1 MTLERDPAR
10 AFRWIVGVLEDR
22 AIPFLLAGGL
32 AARAHGASR
41 ELADIDLYI
50 PGDRLPDIAA
60 AVPEY
65 VTAGPER
72 VVTEHWDITFMK
84 LEYAGQPIELGAAE
98 NVRIFSHQEGK
109 WLPERVD
116 LRAVDVKE
124 VFGLSV
130 PVMTKEK
137 LVAYKRRL
145 QRPVDLA
152 DIQELE
158 S

>member
-10 AFRWIVGVLEDR
+10 AFRWIVGILEDR

-32 AARAHGASR
+32 AARVYGASR
-41 ELADIDLYI
+41 ELADIDFYI
-50 PGDRLPDIAA
+50 PGERLPDIAA
-60 AVPEY
+60 AASDY
-65 VTAGPER
+65 VTAAPER

-84 LEYAGQPIELGAAE
+84 LEYAGQPIELGAAD
-98 NVRIFSHQEGK
+98 NVRIFSRQEGR

-116 LRAVDVKE
+116 LKEADVKE

-145 QRPVDLA
+145 RRPVDLA